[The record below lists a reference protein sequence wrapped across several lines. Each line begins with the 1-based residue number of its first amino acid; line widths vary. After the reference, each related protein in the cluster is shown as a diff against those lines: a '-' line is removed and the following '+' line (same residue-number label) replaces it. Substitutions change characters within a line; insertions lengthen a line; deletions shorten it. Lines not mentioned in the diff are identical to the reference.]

1 VIIWL
6 VTFTVGAMDGSVDMG
21 ESGTHSCAQ
30 REPLMLEKVSGVTAT
45 HTVDITN
52 FKIISP

>member
-1 VIIWL
+1 
-6 VTFTVGAMDGSVDMG
+6 MDGSVDMG